1 MTAPARA
8 PIPQDSTRTPIP
20 TRRIGTKSGG
30 DPRKTGKSERAANG
44 EKAAKTDKMIEVIH
58 ELRPADSP
66 RPGAHSNDGSPIE
79 SDVGLDRKRKDP
91 SAP

>member
-1 MTAPARA
+1 LASGPAK
-8 PIPQDSTRTPIP
+8 
-20 TRRIGTKSGG
+20 RIG
-30 DPRKTGKSERAANG
+30 RKAGAGKGERGNAGNSANAGKGENAANG
-44 EKAAKTDKMIEVIH
+44 DKMIEVIH

-66 RPGAHSNDGSPIE
+66 RPGAHSKDGSPIE